1 MHGSENSQQ
10 ASPPTPIIVLHPQGV
25 RMESLTTKDIV
36 KNAWKAFATRD
47 AAQIEAVFT
56 EDAKWFAPPG
66 NATGV
71 ALGYT
76 DFVLDR
82 KTIVRFLSQE
92 LTTLFVS
99 DVVVTFTSLIAD
111 GATAVLENRFQATLS
126 NGRHYDND
134 YCFVIEV
141 KDGRIHRMREYMDTQ
156 RGFRLIFGEQTQS
169 SALAA

>member
-1 MHGSENSQQ
+1 MDSN
-10 ASPPTPIIVLHPQGV
+10 
-25 RMESLTTKDIV
+25 TTKDIV
-36 KNAWKAFATRD
+36 KNAWKAFGTGDPAR
-47 AAQIEAVFT
+47 IEAVFT
-56 EDAKWFAPPG
+56 EDALWFAPPG

-82 KTIVRFLSQE
+82 ATIVRFLSRE
-92 LTTLFVS
+92 LMTLFVS
-99 DVVVTFTSLIAD
+99 DVQSTPKSLVAE
-111 GATAVLENRFQATLS
+111 GSTAVLENRFQAQLS

-156 RGFRLIFGEQTQS
+156 RGFRLIFGEQTQP
-169 SALAA
+169 SALAV

>member
-1 MHGSENSQQ
+1 MDSN
-10 ASPPTPIIVLHPQGV
+10 A
-25 RMESLTTKDIV
+25 TKDIV

-56 EDAKWFAPPG
+56 PDAKWFAPPG

-76 DFVLDR
+76 EFVLDR
-82 KTIVRFLSQE
+82 ATIVRFLSRE
-92 LTTLFVS
+92 LMTLFVS
-99 DVVVTFTSLIAD
+99 DVAVTFTSLIAD

-156 RGFRLIFGEQTQS
+156 RGFRLIFGEPAQS
-169 SALAA
+169 TALAA

>member
-1 MHGSENSQQ
+1 MDSN
-10 ASPPTPIIVLHPQGV
+10 
-25 RMESLTTKDIV
+25 TTKDIV

-56 EDAKWFAPPG
+56 EDALWFAPPG

-82 KTIVRFLSQE
+82 ATIVRFLSRE

-99 DVVVTFTSLIAD
+99 DVAVTFTSLIAD

-126 NGRHYDND
+126 SGRHYDND

-141 KDGRIHRMREYMDTQ
+141 RDGRIHRMREYMDTQ
-156 RGFRLIFGEQTQS
+156 RGARLIFADAERAS
-169 SALAA
+169 LAEPVR

>member
-1 MHGSENSQQ
+1 MDSH
-10 ASPPTPIIVLHPQGV
+10 
-25 RMESLTTKDIV
+25 TTKDIV

-82 KTIVRFLSQE
+82 ATIVRFLSRE

-99 DVVVTFTSLIAD
+99 DVQSTPKSLVAE
-111 GATAVLENRFQATLS
+111 GAVAVLENRFQATLS

-141 KDGRIHRMREYMDTQ
+141 KDGRIHHMREYMDTQ
-156 RGFRLIFGEQTQS
+156 RGFRCIFGDQAPPS
-169 SALAA
+169 SHAQARAITRADAAAS

>member
-1 MHGSENSQQ
+1 MDTA
-10 ASPPTPIIVLHPQGV
+10 AS
-25 RMESLTTKDIV
+25 TKDIV
-36 KNAWKAFATRD
+36 VNAWKAFATRD

-82 KTIVRFLSQE
+82 PTIVRFLAKE
-92 LTTLFVS
+92 FATLFVS
-99 DVVVTFTSLIAD
+99 DVQVSFTSLVAE
-111 GATAVLENRFQATLS
+111 GSTAVLENHFQATLA
-126 NGRHYDND
+126 NGRHYEND
-134 YCFVIEV
+134 YCFVIQV

-156 RGFRLIFGEQTQS
+156 RGARYLFGRD
-169 SALAA
+169 AGAAAEAGAAATRDAPQAA

>member
-1 MHGSENSQQ
+1 MDST
-10 ASPPTPIIVLHPQGV
+10 A
-25 RMESLTTKDIV
+25 TKDIV

-71 ALGYT
+71 ALAYT

-82 KTIVRFLSQE
+82 ATIVKFLSRE
-92 LTTLFVS
+92 LATLFVS
-99 DVVVTFTSLIAD
+99 DVAVTFTSLVAD

-156 RGFRLIFGEQTQS
+156 RGFALIFGEPARS
-169 SALAA
+169 PALAA

>member
-1 MHGSENSQQ
+1 MDSN
-10 ASPPTPIIVLHPQGV
+10 
-25 RMESLTTKDIV
+25 TTKDIV

-66 NATGV
+66 NATGL

-82 KTIVRFLSQE
+82 ATIVRFLSQE
-92 LTTLFVS
+92 LMTLFVS
-99 DVVVTFTSLIAD
+99 DVQSTPRSLVAE
-111 GATAVLENRFQATLS
+111 GATAVLENRFQARLA

-156 RGFRLIFGEQTQS
+156 RGARLIFGEQTQP